1 MKIQKSDKILIV
13 APHADDETI
22 GAGGLLSRYGKQCD
36 VWLITDGRKGNTPD
50 AKYTEDELIAER
62 KKEFRRVMDYFNVRD
77 YVFLGLT
84 DGNASSEIHKI
95 YSRDIRDYNYIFV
108 PNRSENHPDHLA
120 VYNALIKMKK
130 KQRAKGDMV
139 EYEVWTPLQF
149 PNVYL
154 PITDVMENKKKALS
168 FYESQLETV
177 DYVDM
182 AESLNRY
189 RGFTSNEKYREA
201 YYSHKKNYLN
211 RKNSIATAMPKPL
224 ISLISKLLHK

>member
-108 PNRSENHPDHLA
+108 PNN
-120 VYNALIKMKK
+120 
-130 KQRAKGDMV
+130 
-139 EYEVWTPLQF
+139 F
-149 PNVYL
+149 
-154 PITDVMENKKKALS
+154 
-168 FYESQLETV
+168 
-177 DYVDM
+177 
-182 AESLNRY
+182 SLNI
-189 RGFTSNEKYREA
+189 
-201 YYSHKKNYLN
+201 YSYFP
-211 RKNSIATAMPKPL
+211 RINS
-224 ISLISKLLHK
+224 